1 MCAQYQIAFVL
12 LASPYWGQ
20 PQIISR
26 LMTRECFEKQIGRL
40 SETFGDKYYQPHRL
54 VLIWEAVRNYKDYEF
69 EQAVTRCIQT
79 ERVAPLVPG
88 LMKALDSVIASTRQR
103 YRENAMAAIQ
113 TPLDAL
119 LHASNNTPANKD
131 YVQACLK
138 LIRDKIGGRL
148 SHAGFLEGCEFLEKN
163 AGKFK

>member
-1 MCAQYQIAFVL
+1 
-12 LASPYWGQ
+12 
-20 PQIISR
+20 
-26 LMTRECFEKQIGRL
+26 MTRECFEKQIGRL

-88 LMKALDSVIASTRQR
+88 LLKALDNVIASQRQR
-103 YRENAMAAIQ
+103 ARENAVAAIQ
-113 TPLDAL
+113 TPIDAL

-138 LIRDKIGGRL
+138 LIRDKISGRL
-148 SHAGFLEGCEFLEKN
+148 NHDGFLEGCDFLEKN
-163 AGKFK
+163 ASKFK